1 MATQSL
7 GLRLVKRTVN
17 QDDVSAYHLFYADPI
32 GRPGTEL
39 TFFEWAHVP
48 ARQPGVGEVAETGL
62 RVPSVEA
69 LDWWEGRLR
78 EDARMVV
85 RGRTTRAGR
94 DVLRV
99 TDAEWQP
106 FGLVADPEGAVVPAA
121 TEPALAEAEA
131 AWWVANRYREQ
142 LENVRTKKSASETE
156 LRSRKLLAD
165 AETAEEKLAILR
177 GQHVPVEAVEDALS
191 QFATALK
198 SCLRGLH
205 QLARRLHGKSTAEAS
220 QILRQVGNEI
230 LHELAALRFTRKQ
243 RDRDPDGPPDAA

>member
-1 MATQSL
+1 MSTKVTAAYISS
-7 GLRLVKRTVN
+7 RARVAERTVATWQN
-17 QDDVSAYHLFYADPI
+17 DGMPRDD
-32 GRPGTEL
+32 
-39 TFFEWAHVP
+39 
-48 ARQPGVGEVAETGL
+48 
-62 RVPSVEA
+62 
-69 LDWWEGRLR
+69 
-78 EDARMVV
+78 
-85 RGRTTRAGR
+85 
-94 DVLRV
+94 
-99 TDAEWQP
+99 
-106 FGLVADPEGAVVPAA
+106 
-121 TEPALAEAEA
+121 EAEA

>member
-1 MATQSL
+1 VTRATGAYLAS
-7 GLRLVKRTVN
+7 RARVAERTVTTW
-17 QDDVSAYHLFYADPI
+17 QSEGMPRGD
-32 GRPGTEL
+32 
-39 TFFEWAHVP
+39 
-48 ARQPGVGEVAETGL
+48 ET
-62 RVPSVEA
+62 
-69 LDWWEGRLR
+69 
-78 EDARMVV
+78 
-85 RGRTTRAGR
+85 
-94 DVLRV
+94 
-99 TDAEWQP
+99 
-106 FGLVADPEGAVVPAA
+106 
-121 TEPALAEAEA
+121 EA
-131 AWWVANRYREQ
+131 AWWIVAHYKKQIDDLKTR
-142 LENVRTKKSASETE
+142 KSASETE